1 MKYINKEELKDRVQN
16 EALYEDNISK
26 DKLVHNLMDS
36 VDSIDVVKL
45 TDNEQRIFLAAM
57 ARELNICREEDR
69 NPGDVDLVAVCNN
82 IERKVKNA
90 LF

>member
-1 MKYINKEELKDRVQN
+1 MKYINKEELNERVYY
-16 EALYEDNISK
+16 EALYEDNINK
-26 DKLVHNLMDS
+26 NTLRNLMNS

-45 TDNEQRIFLAAM
+45 TDEEQRIFLAAM
-57 ARELNICREEDR
+57 ARELKICQEE
-69 NPGDVDLVAVCNN
+69 NSHPGDVDLVAVCNN

>member
-1 MKYINKEELKDRVQN
+1 MKYINKEELKERVQN

-26 DKLVHNLMDS
+26 DTLVHNLMDS
-36 VDSIDVVKL
+36 VDNIDVVKL
-45 TDNEQRIFLAAM
+45 TDEEQRIFLVAM
-57 ARELNICREEDR
+57 SRELKICREE
-69 NPGDVDLVAVCNN
+69 NHHPGDVDLVAICNN